1 MRRPRLNRA
10 GRASGRPP
18 ASCPRGSA
26 KHRAAITLALTLLL
40 PSCASDPSQGYS
52 FATTFDQSVHTISVP
67 IFEND
72 TYHVGVESQLT
83 EAIISEIRR
92 TTPWAVTPERP
103 GGGGDTTL
111 SGVVRAVELDR
122 LSTSRD
128 SGLVEEQIVSVEI
141 DFDWR
146 DNRTGELRL
155 SRRRFAAAGSFI
167 PGRPTGDRIDVGQRE
182 ALQQLAR
189 DIVSELRS
197 TW

>member
-1 MRRPRLNRA
+1 MSLRGADRGRAWRGPGRGRRA
-10 GRASGRPP
+10 GSIAC
-18 ASCPRGSA
+18 AIGS
-26 KHRAAITLALTLLL
+26 LLL
-40 PSCASDPSQGYS
+40 FASCASDPTQGYS
-52 FATTFDQSVHTISVP
+52 FATTYDESVRTISIP

-72 TYHVGVESQLT
+72 TYHVGLETELT

-111 SGVVRAVELDR
+111 SGVVREVTLTR
-122 LSTSRD
+122 LSTSREG
-128 SGLVEEQIVSVEI
+128 GLVEEQVVSVEI

-155 SRRRFAAAGSFI
+155 SRRRFSASGSFI
-167 PGRPTGDRIDVGQRE
+167 PARATGDRIDVGERE

-189 DIVSELRS
+189 DIVGELRAS
-197 TW
+197 W